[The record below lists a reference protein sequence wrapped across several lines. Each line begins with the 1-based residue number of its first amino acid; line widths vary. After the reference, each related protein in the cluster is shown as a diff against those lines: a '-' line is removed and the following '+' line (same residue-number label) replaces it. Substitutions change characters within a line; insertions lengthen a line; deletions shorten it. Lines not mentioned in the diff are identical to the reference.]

1 MLDEI
6 INPDKQYEELL
17 TDNSKYKIRV
27 DFLKEEAKAFVKL
40 KTMID
45 NCSSE
50 KSFLENLGEMI
61 GLCNKIRSVS
71 LNILYD
77 KYKIYQIKKR
87 NYIRK
92 LREKIQR

>member
-40 KTMID
+40 KTMI
-45 NCSSE
+45 
-50 KSFLENLGEMI
+50 
-61 GLCNKIRSVS
+61 V
-71 LNILYD
+71 
-77 KYKIYQIKKR
+77 
-87 NYIRK
+87 
-92 LREKIQR
+92 

>member
-17 TDNSKYKIRV
+17 IDNSKYKLRV

-50 KSFLENLGEMI
+50 KSFLEYLDEMI

-77 KYKIYQIKKR
+77 KYKIYKIKKR

>member
-27 DFLKEEAKAFVKL
+27 DFFKEEAKAFVKL

-50 KSFLENLGEMI
+50 KSFLENLDEMI